1 MKRLNDYA
9 KHLWYKICF
18 YEKNYLSN
26 LFDVKDAF
34 DAAGVPFFL
43 NAGTLLGAWR
53 DGRACFNDLRD
64 IDFSIRNE
72 DVTEEKKNIILERLE
87 KTGFICPP
95 DRRFENRRQSRF
107 DRFKNHVDIFHYT
120 RVGNYYF
127 RYWSVFGDVPMIV
140 PARYLENLDA
150 IDYYGRRF
158 GIPSET
164 DNFLTL
170 IMGRDWRH
178 PKSSREYKSLN
189 EMRLKEHTTRYDDY
203 QSGRFDEELYLTRG
217 MGWEKE
223 D

>member
-1 MKRLNDYA
+1 MKHLRDYA
-9 KHLWYKICF
+9 KYIRYKLCF
-18 YEKNYLSN
+18 YERDYITN
-26 LFDVKDAF
+26 LLDVKDAF
-34 DAAGVPFFL
+34 DTAGVPFFL

-72 DVTEEKKNIILERLE
+72 DLTPEKTNSILERLE
-87 KTGFICPP
+87 GLGFVCPP

-140 PARYLENLDA
+140 PAHYLDKLDT
-150 IDYYGRRF
+150 INFYGRKF
-158 GIPSET
+158 CIPSET

-178 PKSSREYKSLN
+178 PKSIKDYKSLN
-189 EMRLKEHTTRYDDY
+189 DIRLREHAARYEDY

-217 MGWEKE
+217 MGWET
-223 D
+223 